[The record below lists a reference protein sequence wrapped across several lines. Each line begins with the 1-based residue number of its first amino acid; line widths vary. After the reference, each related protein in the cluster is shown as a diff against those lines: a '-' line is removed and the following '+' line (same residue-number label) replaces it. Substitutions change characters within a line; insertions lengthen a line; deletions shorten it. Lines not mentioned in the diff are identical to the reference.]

1 MIEIARMK
9 LSHNYSLL
17 SDLISKKM
25 AVSVKSSPQLSQING
40 ETSHKSNSVN
50 GSRRTLLLATFTTTI
65 PLPFVIPAA
74 ANASQL
80 GQVVDQGW
88 EKMGG
93 GPSDLTFPLMFK
105 GIWDVRATLVNIELP
120 LGTEMVLSPAVVQ
133 RAQAEDLNQPKHY
146 QVSFRANSRGEVV
159 PDRRFNTAS
168 LLSMYLGSTRVE
180 LQQGIQWNLNNPN
193 ELTLKLP
200 QMDIMTR
207 VTKRSEESVAENR
220 LQTSEYVYQLIEKV
234 DTTKPT
240 VKASRCF
247 TKYLWREEVIEGQ
260 PQIVATQ
267 VVSDYIT
274 PEDNPRMA
282 IEAAGTPSVVYTY
295 RLAFTRAQIL

>member
-1 MIEIARMK
+1 MN

-25 AVSVKSSPQLSQING
+25 AISVKSSPQLSQINE
-40 ETSHKSNSVN
+40 ETSLASNSVN
-50 GSRRTLLLATFTTTI
+50 ASRRTLILATI
-65 PLPFVIPAA
+65 PLPFVVPAA

-88 EKMGG
+88 EKLGG
-93 GPSDLTFPLMFK
+93 GPSDLTFPLTFK
-105 GIWDVRATLVNIELP
+105 GIWEVRATLVNIELP
-120 LGTEMVLSPAVVQ
+120 LGMEMVLSPAVVQ
-133 RAQAEDLNQPKHY
+133 RAQAEDLNQPKQY

-159 PDRRFNTAS
+159 PDRSFNTAS
-168 LLSMYLGSTRVE
+168 LLSMYLRSSREE

-200 QMDIMTR
+200 QMDIVTR
-207 VTKRSEESVAENR
+207 VTKRSEEIVADNR
-220 LQTSEYVYQLIEKV
+220 LQTSEYVYQLIERM

-247 TKYLWREEVIEGQ
+247 TKYLWREEDIEGQ

-282 IEAAGTPSVVYTY
+282 IEAAGKPSVVYTY
-295 RLAFTRAQIL
+295 KLAFTRA